1 MLKDFE
7 WILEVEQVC
16 TRETSRAETAETA
29 ENASPSLDKMGD
41 DVMVL
46 LGRSC
51 WVLGWK
57 KRATTILLQSR
68 FVTVSVSSKIN
79 GRLISRGYK

>member
-16 TRETSRAETAETA
+16 TRETSRAETA